1 MVVGLL
7 TPDSRGT
14 SSILRAEAACDPV
27 DGPMLGADGP
37 SKLLLEEKRPWLSKP
52 EEELECG
59 IKERLRECAL
69 RFTVGMLTLL
79 GIGFVQRRSP
89 RTRAGTV
96 CMCTLCI
103 LL

>member
-1 MVVGLL
+1 MAMTVGLL

-14 SSILRAEAACDPV
+14 SSILRDEADFDPI

-59 IKERLRECAL
+59 IRDRLRECAL
-69 RFTVGMLTLL
+69 
-79 GIGFVQRRSP
+79 
-89 RTRAGTV
+89 
-96 CMCTLCI
+96 
-103 LL
+103 